1 MVQSHP
7 PDVNVL
13 PVGYRPRRIT
23 AKNAA
28 TIGLVAV
35 LVIGLMPAYAAKVK
49 QRELTSDVEDRLSI
63 AEGALAAIQGQ
74 QAGLL
79 QTEQRICDV
88 KSEIE
93 QLTEEFGAIGQDRI
107 PRADS
112 VAAAVTYLLTNPY
125 VILDPKP
132 YLASILHHGASGGW
146 GYAVPEFG
154 LGLSCSFDL
163 LVRSF
168 ALPLGLLGAVQAI
181 RLLRSGSRFWR
192 RMALGWVVA
201 FLALA
206 FFVSVSR
213 ILVFLGPPLCLLAGN
228 GLDQL
233 LRRRWLARLAPRQE
247 CSRAIHPETA
257 ARRPP
262 PHRRP
267 GGGFEARTPPAG
279 CKIEQMSYAFVA
291 FSCGSRILP
300 VSGR

>member
-35 LVIGLMPAYAAKVK
+35 LVIGLMPAYAAMVK

-79 QTEQRICDV
+79 QTEQRIYDV

-112 VAAAVTYLLTNPY
+112 VAAAVTYLVPRVYIESIIQMDDIVVLTGEAGSQELALYYSSELLESGEFAN
-125 VILDPKP
+125 VRILSMVNAD
-132 YLASILHHGASGGW
+132 
-146 GYAVPEFG
+146 
-154 LGLSCSFDL
+154 
-163 LVRSF
+163 
-168 ALPLGLLGAVQAI
+168 PLGL
-181 RLLRSGSRFWR
+181 
-192 RMALGWVVA
+192 
-201 FLALA
+201 
-206 FFVSVSR
+206 
-213 ILVFLGPPLCLLAGN
+213 
-228 GLDQL
+228 
-233 LRRRWLARLAPRQE
+233 APDV
-247 CSRAIHPETA
+247 T
-257 ARRPP
+257 
-262 PHRRP
+262 
-267 GGGFEARTPPAG
+267 
-279 CKIEQMSYAFVA
+279 
-291 FSCGSRILP
+291 FSISLEG
-300 VSGR
+300 